1 MTAAIMEQTPLRRAA
16 ARANGINAL
25 CRELG
30 VTRQAYYDW
39 GKQGGATPVYAI
51 IIARLTGVDPFEVCA
66 ERYHDQLVA
75 IGDYYHQKYVANAQ

>member
-30 VTRQAYYDW
+30 VTRQALYDW
-39 GKQGGATPVYAI
+39 EKQGGATPVYAI
-51 IIARLTGVDPFEVCA
+51 LIARLTGIPAQELCSP
-66 ERYHDQLVA
+66 RYDEQMALIRDWALHL
-75 IGDYYHQKYVANAQ
+75 